1 MSRLVTLILSLALT
15 AAGPAA
21 PPKQTNGV
29 ISFPQ
34 LPSVGI
40 FPNQPAIKIQQ
51 GQTKTLTLTGAV
63 YGFIPFN
70 GDINFFPN
78 GPKATACPIFLS
90 GTNPNVTFPPNSES
104 VAVKLVVMAPA
115 NTPRG
120 SYNCA
125 LTYAALQNTPNGP
138 AYVGGGIQINVP
150 YNVIA
155 PK

>member
-1 MSRLVTLILSLALT
+1 MSRFLTLILALA

-21 PPKQTNGV
+21 PPQTAGV

-34 LPSVGI
+34 LPSLQI
-40 FPNQPAIKIQQ
+40 FPNQLPIKIQQ
-51 GQTKTLTLTGAV
+51 GQTKTLTLTGAI
-63 YGFIPFN
+63 YGFIQFN
-70 GDINFFPN
+70 GDVNLFPN
-78 GPKATACPIFLS
+78 GPKATACPIFVS
-90 GTNPNVTFPPNSES
+90 GSNPNKTFAANAES
-104 VAVKLVVMAPA
+104 VMVQVTLMAPA

-125 LTYAALQNTPNGP
+125 LAYTAFQHTDNGP
-138 AYVGGGIQINVP
+138 ASVGAGNQVNIG